1 MRLNGDTVSM
11 TKIMSADI
19 CVHLQRGM
27 VVYPSPLDSLYN
39 VKVLV
44 NCLGVT
50 IMLIQNTR

>member
-1 MRLNGDTVSM
+1 
-11 TKIMSADI
+11 
-19 CVHLQRGM
+19 M

-50 IMLIQNTR
+50 VMLIQNTI